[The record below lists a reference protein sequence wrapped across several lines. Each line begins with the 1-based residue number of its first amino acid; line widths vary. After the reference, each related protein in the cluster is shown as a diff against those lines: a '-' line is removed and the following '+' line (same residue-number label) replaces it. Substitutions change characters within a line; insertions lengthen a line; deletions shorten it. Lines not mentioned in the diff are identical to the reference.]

1 MNFFDSFYLFP
12 FNCRP
17 YVKHGCTATTQ
28 AYHKE
33 KLIPIIKKLIKFVCK
48 VAFLTQIIIIF
59 VYFTVNKQTMNHD
72 EVQPPR
78 DGRRQLRLHLSE

>member
-1 MNFFDSFYLFP
+1 MAVLRQHKD
-12 FNCRP
+12 
-17 YVKHGCTATTQ
+17 
-28 AYHKE
+28 YHKE
-33 KLIPIIKKLIKFVCK
+33 KLIHIIKKLIKFVCK

-78 DGRRQLRLHLSE
+78 DGRREATAETSLV